1 MLVEVRSM
9 VPEELVPEY
18 YVMVGKW
25 LQGAAPKG
33 APGHSRSE
41 WGPEDT
47 PLAMQ
52 MREGLP
58 ANAGR
63 LLDLLLDQGE
73 LDTDGIAAAIGLG
86 DASQVTG
93 VAGWVGRVANTVGR
107 LSPIKTSQTSQG
119 TVWRLD
125 PEVAALFRTADS
137 TERG

>member
-18 YVMVGKW
+18 YMMVGRW
-25 LQGAAPKG
+25 LQGASPTGPTAS
-33 APGHSRSE
+33 SRRE
-41 WGPEDT
+41 WGPDDA
-47 PLAMQ
+47 PLALQ
-52 MREGLP
+52 MRDGLP
-58 ANAGR
+58 PNAER
-63 LLDLLLDQGE
+63 LLDLLLDEGE

-86 DASQVTG
+86 GGSQVTG

-125 PEVAALFRTADS
+125 PEVAALFRTADA

>member
-18 YVMVGKW
+18 YVMVGRW
-25 LQGAAPKG
+25 LQGASSTGALAP
-33 APGHSRSE
+33 SRRE
-41 WGPEDT
+41 WGPDDA
-47 PLAMQ
+47 PLARQ

-58 ANAGR
+58 PNAGR
-63 LLDLLLDQGE
+63 LLDLLLDEGE
-73 LDTDGIAAAIGLG
+73 LGTERVAEAVGLG
-86 DASQVTG
+86 DPSQVTG
-93 VAGWVGRVANTVGR
+93 VAGWVGRIANTVGR

-137 TERG
+137 NERG